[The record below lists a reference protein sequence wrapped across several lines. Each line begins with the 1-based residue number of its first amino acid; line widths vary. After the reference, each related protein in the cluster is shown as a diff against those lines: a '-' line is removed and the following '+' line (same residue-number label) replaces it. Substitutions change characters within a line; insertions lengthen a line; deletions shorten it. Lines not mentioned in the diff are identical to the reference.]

1 MAAHNHYNLHLPLI
15 VASILAL
22 LVPAVSAIPSK
33 SLSSIVKEL
42 NEEGPY
48 LGLITVY
55 PPEENAFFSTN
66 SFKPHPTH
74 PYVDL
79 SGRRFRAG
87 KVEGKKVIYVRCG
100 IGMVNAAAATQQM
113 LDLFD
118 VTGVVHFG
126 IAGNANN
133 SLSIGDV
140 SIPRQLAQ
148 TGVWDWLNPNST
160 VPASDAAVLEIERYN
175 VPEGGSNELGRI
187 GYIAEEDPSNAQRT
201 IWFNTSKHWLR
212 LASNLQG
219 VKLERCVNSS
229 VCLSQQP
236 KLFVGL
242 KGSTSNIF
250 IDNAAYREFLFQ
262 TFGISSV
269 DMESA
274 AVVKAS
280 MNTSVSN
287 GFPVIV
293 IRGLSDLAGAQRG
306 ENVIGLFGPLAA
318 INTANVVNQFVKSL
332 PPDTTAGN

>member
-1 MAAHNHYNLHLPLI
+1 MAAHNHYTLHLPLTL
-15 VASILAL
+15 ASILVL
-22 LVPAVSAIPSK
+22 LFTAVSAIPNK
-33 SLSSIVKEL
+33 SLRSIVKEL

-87 KVEGKKVIYVRCG
+87 KVEGKKVIYVKCG

-126 IAGNANN
+126 IAGNANG

-140 SIPRQLAQ
+140 TIPRQLVQ
-148 TGVWDWLNPNST
+148 TGLWDWLNPNST
-160 VPASDAAVLEIERYN
+160 LPASDAAVLEIERYN
-175 VPEGGSNELGRI
+175 VPEGGSNRLGRI
-187 GYIAEEDPSNAQRT
+187 GYNTEQNPSNAQRT

-212 LASNLQG
+212 LASNLPG

-229 VCLSQQP
+229 LCLSQQP
-236 KLFVGL
+236 KLLVGL

-274 AVVKAS
+274 AVVEANDRVEWFS
-280 MNTSVSN
+280 GDSYSWIVGLGRSSEGTERDWLVRTSSSSKYCQC
-287 GFPVIV
+287 G
-293 IRGLSDLAGAQRG
+293 
-306 ENVIGLFGPLAA
+306 
-318 INTANVVNQFVKSL
+318 
-332 PPDTTAGN
+332 

>member
-1 MAAHNHYNLHLPLI
+1 MFTERDSDLR
-15 VASILAL
+15 
-22 LVPAVSAIPSK
+22 
-33 SLSSIVKEL
+33 SL
-42 NEEGPY
+42 
-48 LGLITVY
+48 
-55 PPEENAFFSTN
+55 
-66 SFKPHPTH
+66 
-74 PYVDL
+74 
-79 SGRRFRAG
+79 
-87 KVEGKKVIYVRCG
+87 
-100 IGMVNAAAATQQM
+100 
-113 LDLFD
+113 
-118 VTGVVHFG
+118 
-126 IAGNANN
+126 
-133 SLSIGDV
+133 
-140 SIPRQLAQ
+140 
-148 TGVWDWLNPNST
+148 
-160 VPASDAAVLEIERYN
+160 
-175 VPEGGSNELGRI
+175 
-187 GYIAEEDPSNAQRT
+187 
-201 IWFNTSKHWLR
+201 
-212 LASNLQG
+212 LQG

-274 AVVKAS
+274 AVVK
-280 MNTSVSN
+280 TSVSN